1 MSIRDILAIL
11 TLLAI
16 IYPIYQSL
24 SPFVGNK
31 IILNIFDEISNS
43 ENIKKILSNK
53 IIYIAIYIIAV
64 ILFPFVYNIPHMILI
79 LLEIIIVS
87 TFIIIGLIIFYYYH
101 NKKLKIYKIQNNKHY
116 KINILSYKTS
126 NFMFFMFILL
136 FIFILLISI
145 GHLPYISF
153 FSIYFFLL
161 YWHHYLFVVFASLY
175 FLVFSCELLFFNIR
189 QKKYRIINYC
199 LNREGGQ
206 LWIEVILKNGG
217 KISGQLDNISHGFM
231 QLNSKK
237 TIYKINYRQIDV
249 IGCKYYPIYKQS
261 DAD

>member
-116 KINILSYKTS
+116 KTLT
-126 NFMFFMFILL
+126 
-136 FIFILLISI
+136 
-145 GHLPYISF
+145 
-153 FSIYFFLL
+153 
-161 YWHHYLFVVFASLY
+161 
-175 FLVFSCELLFFNIR
+175 R
-189 QKKYRIINYC
+189 
-199 LNREGGQ
+199 
-206 LWIEVILKNGG
+206 
-217 KISGQLDNISHGFM
+217 
-231 QLNSKK
+231 
-237 TIYKINYRQIDV
+237 
-249 IGCKYYPIYKQS
+249 
-261 DAD
+261 